1 MLQAKLIAVAFLLFL
16 KKNQKPDTH
25 TQKNEQQINQNK
37 TTKKPTHTKKPQN
50 QKQNPKNPNQNK
62 KLFPPSMKI
71 AKLYTEISILVV
83 AG

>member
-1 MLQAKLIAVAFLLFL
+1 MHTH
-16 KKNQKPDTH
+16 KKTNKQM
-25 TQKNEQQINQNK
+25 NQNK

-71 AKLYTEISILVV
+71 AKLYTKISILVV